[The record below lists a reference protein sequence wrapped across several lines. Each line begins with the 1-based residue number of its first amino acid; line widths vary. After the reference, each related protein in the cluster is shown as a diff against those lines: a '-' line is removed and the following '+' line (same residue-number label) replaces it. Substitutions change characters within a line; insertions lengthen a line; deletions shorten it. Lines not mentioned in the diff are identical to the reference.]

1 MSLMDKV
8 QQDMYIAMK
17 SGNQIKTS
25 TLRTLL
31 SKLKDKKI
39 DNEGNLT
46 DSDSI
51 KVIQKLVKQRK
62 ESADIYRNADREELA
77 IKEEA
82 ELFELETYLPEMMSE
97 NEIRQLIQDF
107 IQETGAKNMADIG
120 KIMASV
126 MQRGAGKVDG
136 KKVNKIVQELLK

>member
-51 KVIQKLVKQRK
+51 KVIQNLVKQRR

-97 NEIRQLIQDF
+97 NDIRQLIQDV
-107 IQETGAKNMADIG
+107 IQEAGAKNMADIG
-120 KIMASV
+120 KVMASV
-126 MQRGAGKVDG
+126 MQRGAGKLDG
-136 KKVNKIVQELLK
+136 KKANKIVHELLQ

>member
-1 MSLMDKV
+1 MSLMDRV
-8 QQDMYIAMK
+8 QQDMYKAMK

-51 KVIQKLVKQRK
+51 KVIQKLVKQRR

-97 NEIRQLIQDF
+97 NDIRQLIQDV
-107 IQETGAKNMADIG
+107 IQEAGAKNMADIG
-120 KIMASV
+120 KVMASV
-126 MQRGAGKVDG
+126 MQRGAGKLDG
-136 KKVNKIVQELLK
+136 KKANKIVQELLQ

>member
-1 MSLMDKV
+1 MSLMDQV

-97 NEIRQLIQDF
+97 NEIRQLIQDV

-126 MQRGAGKVDG
+126 MQHGAGKVDG
-136 KKVNKIVQELLK
+136 KKANKIVRELLQ

>member
-1 MSLMDKV
+1 MDKV

-51 KVIQKLVKQRK
+51 KVIQNLVKQRR

-97 NEIRQLIQDF
+97 NDIRQLIQDV
-107 IQETGAKNMADIG
+107 IQEAGAKNMADIG
-120 KIMASV
+120 KVMASV
-126 MQRGAGKVDG
+126 MQRGAGKLDG
-136 KKVNKIVQELLK
+136 KKANKIVQELLQ

>member
-97 NEIRQLIQDF
+97 NEIRQLIQDV

>member
-107 IQETGAKNMADIG
+107 IQEHGAKNMADIG

-126 MQRGAGKVDG
+126 MQHGAGKVDG
-136 KKVNKIVQELLK
+136 KKANKIVRELLQ

>member
-51 KVIQKLVKQRK
+51 KVIQKLVKQRR

-97 NEIRQLIQDF
+97 NDIRQLIQNV

-120 KIMASV
+120 KVMASV
-126 MQRGAGKVDG
+126 MQHGASKLDG
-136 KKVNKIVQELLK
+136 KKANKIVQELLQ

>member
-17 SGNQIKTS
+17 SGDQIKTS

-51 KVIQKLVKQRK
+51 KVIQKLVKQRR

-97 NEIRQLIQDF
+97 NDIRQIIQDV
-107 IQETGAKNMADIG
+107 IKEAGAKNMADIG
-120 KIMASV
+120 KVMASV

-136 KKVNKIVQELLK
+136 KKANKIVQELLQ

>member
-82 ELFELETYLPEMMSE
+82 ELFELETYLPEMKSE
-97 NEIRQLIQDF
+97 NEIRQLIQDV

-126 MQRGAGKVDG
+126 MQHGAGKVDG
-136 KKVNKIVQELLK
+136 KKANKIVRELLQ

>member
-17 SGNQIKTS
+17 SGDQIKTS

-51 KVIQKLVKQRK
+51 KVIQKLVKQRR

-97 NEIRQLIQDF
+97 NDIRQLIQNV

-120 KIMASV
+120 KVMASV
-126 MQRGAGKVDG
+126 MQRDAGKLDG
-136 KKVNKIVQELLK
+136 KKANKIVQELLQ

>member
-97 NEIRQLIQDF
+97 NEIRQLIQDV

-126 MQRGAGKVDG
+126 MQHGAGKVDG
-136 KKVNKIVQELLK
+136 KKANKIVQELLQ

>member
-82 ELFELETYLPEMMSE
+82 ELFELKTYLPEMMSE
-97 NEIRQLIQDF
+97 NEIRQLIQDV

-126 MQRGAGKVDG
+126 MQHGAGKVDG
-136 KKVNKIVQELLK
+136 KKANKIVRELLQ